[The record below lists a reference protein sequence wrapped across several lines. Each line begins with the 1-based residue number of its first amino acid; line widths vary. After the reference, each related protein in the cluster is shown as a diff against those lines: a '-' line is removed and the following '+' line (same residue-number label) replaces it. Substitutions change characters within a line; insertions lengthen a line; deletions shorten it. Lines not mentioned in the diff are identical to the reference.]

1 MSDRVL
7 VQAADFSVAE
17 EYAWLTDNN
26 AADGAV
32 VNFVGRLRDMNEGV
46 GVQGLFLEHYPGM
59 TEQVLSEWVAEARRR
74 WDLGRVSVIHRVGEL
89 RPADQIVWVGVT
101 SAHRA
106 NAFAAAE
113 FLMDQLKTTAP
124 FWKKEHTVHGD
135 RWVAPRSSDDNRAA
149 RWLPQPFIRHSFG
162 DVDL

>member
-1 MSDRVL
+1 MVDRV
-7 VQAADFSVAE
+7 VVRPEDFSVAE

-32 VNFVGRLRDMNEGV
+32 VNFVGRLRDMNDGV

-59 TEQVLSEWVAEARRR
+59 TEQVLSEWMVEARRR
-74 WDLGRVSVIHRVGEL
+74 WDLGRVGMIHRVGEL

-124 FWKKEHTVHGD
+124 FWKKEHTESGE
-135 RWVAPRSSDDNRAA
+135 RWVAPRPSDHSRAQ
-149 RWLPQPFIRHSFG
+149 RWR
-162 DVDL
+162 

>member
-1 MSDRVL
+1 MADRVL

-17 EYAWLTDNN
+17 EYVWLTDNN

-59 TEQVLSEWVAEARRR
+59 TERVLSEWVAQARAR

-101 SAHRA
+101 STHRA

-124 FWKKEHTVHGD
+124 FWKKEHTTTGD
-135 RWVAPRSSDDNRAA
+135 RWVAPRISDHSCAE
-149 RWLPQPFIRHSFG
+149 RWR
-162 DVDL
+162 